1 MAPGFA
7 KVGGAKPAGGLPVGG
22 KKGNKTQATG
32 ASVGSYLAGFNQ
44 ETQTD
49 CRALI
54 EMMRA
59 ATGCEPVMWG
69 PAMVGFGNHHYR
81 YASGREGDI
90 FQVGFSPRKAAL
102 SIYLTCDLD
111 SMGDLLEKLGPHD
124 RGKGCLYVKR
134 LADIDPVVL
143 KKMVERGVRACR

>member
-1 MAPGFA
+1 
-7 KVGGAKPAGGLPVGG
+7 
-22 KKGNKTQATG
+22 
-32 ASVGSYLAGFNQ
+32 
-44 ETQTD
+44 
-49 CRALI
+49 
-54 EMMRA
+54 
-59 ATGCEPVMWG
+59 MWG